1 MKVLVADS
9 HAIYRMGMRD
19 LLKQLE
25 PDAVITEADNLADAV
40 RVAGEGPLDLLLVDL
55 QLDGMVDFNGL
66 TELSANVTDGS
77 IIVMSDT
84 DSGGDVQRAVDSGAA
99 GVILKSLKPD
109 VMVNAIRL
117 VLSGGMYLPPS
128 VLKES
133 RRSGS
138 RERATTE
145 STAQARDGEFGL
157 TPRQLDVLRLLAHG
171 KSNKDIARDLELAEG
186 TVKVHIS
193 AIFKALNVR
202 NRTQAVIRAGELQ
215 APAL

>member
-133 RRSGS
+133 RRSGF

-145 STAQARDGEFGL
+145 YTAQARDGEFGL

>member
-25 PDAVITEADNLADAV
+25 PDAVITEADNLSEAV
-40 RVAGEGPLDLLLVDL
+40 RIAGENSLDLVLVDL
-55 QLDGMVDFNGL
+55 HLDGMVDFDGL
-66 TELSANVTDGS
+66 RELSAKAPDVS

-84 DSGGDVQRAVDSGAA
+84 DSGGDVQRSVDSGAS

-128 VLKES
+128 ILKEP
-133 RRSGS
+133 RRSGGL
-138 RERATTE
+138 RERVGPE
-145 STAQARDGEFGL
+145 YSAREGEFGL
-157 TPRQLDVLRLLAHG
+157 TPRQHDVLRLLAHG

-202 NRTQAVIRAGELQ
+202 NRTQAVIRAGEMQ
-215 APAL
+215 TPSG